1 MSDSKDKSDKSGP
14 PKRRKRRVSKLKD
27 EPVHYVVQ
35 VNDWDCHYGFRI
47 SDPKSQFDDG
57 PYSDIATLTFS
68 GDLTEPENS
77 KYSRAELT
85 LSARG
90 GMGDEKWREP
100 PSAIGSLGAYDET
113 LTAYVFVPIEHMA
126 MLVSLAASGKVQR
139 VWMLGSKLRYRSGRV
154 QNISIDTEPEDED
167 EEG

>member
-1 MSDSKDKSDKSGP
+1 MSDSKDKSAKSVP
-14 PKRRKRRVSKLKD
+14 PKKRKRRTRKPKD

-35 VNDWDCHYGFRI
+35 VSDWDCHYGFQI

-57 PYSDIATLTFS
+57 PFSNIATLTFS
-68 GDLTEPENS
+68 GDLMEPDNS

-85 LSARG
+85 LSARN
-90 GMGDEKWREP
+90 GMGEEKWREP
-100 PSAIGSLGAYDET
+100 PTAIGSLGAYENT

-154 QNISIDTEPEDED
+154 QNISIDTEPEEED